1 MNNPI
6 DIFKYMCKTAFDTL
20 MGRDTDDGDSQKKD
34 SSSKYMTVFIMATS
48 IFCLGN
54 LVLLYC
60 CYEYYKW
67 TKQGG
72 SKQAGYRSKFNS

>member
-20 MGRDTDDGDSQKKD
+20 MGNDTDDGSKGDDSN
-34 SSSKYMTVFIMATS
+34 SGFMTVFIMATS

-67 TKQGG
+67 NKQGG
-72 SKQAGYRSKFNS
+72 GKQAGNRKNVKSQ